1 MVSIFIFGGLWFK
14 LIGMSNADALRVCP
28 VERAGGLDNWVR
40 RWLQNP
46 RKILA
51 PYVSKGMTVLDM
63 GCGPGFFSLE
73 MANMVG
79 LSGEVIAV
87 DLQEGM
93 LNKVRR
99 KIEGARLETRVA
111 LHQCQSDS
119 IGVTNLVDFV
129 LAFYMVHEVPNPEA
143 LFREL
148 RSILKPNGKML
159 IVEPKI
165 HVSQKAFEVM
175 LNQLAGMGFEVLEQP
190 MVFFSR
196 SVVVSAK

>member
-1 MVSIFIFGGLWFK
+1 M
-14 LIGMSNADALRVCP
+14 MSKKEAIRVCP

-51 PYVSKGMTVLDM
+51 PYVSEGMTVLDM

-73 MANMVG
+73 MAKMVG
-79 LSGEVIAV
+79 ESGELIAV

-93 LNKVRR
+93 LNKLRL
-99 KIEGARLETRVA
+99 KIAGTPLERRVA
-111 LHQCQSDS
+111 LHRCQSDS

-129 LAFYMVHEVPNPEA
+129 LVFYMVHEVPNPEA
-143 LFREL
+143 LFKEL

-159 IVEPKI
+159 IVEPKF
-165 HVSQKAFEVM
+165 HVSSDAFEVM
-175 LNQLAGMGFEVLEQP
+175 LNQLENTGLEVMERP
-190 MVFFSR
+190 TIFFSR
-196 SVVVSAK
+196 SVVVGAK